1 MNALY
6 PPTLSL
12 IIMLAAGAWA
22 VPGAAMSSRPQPVRI
37 ACVGDSITWGYHVP
51 HRLINAYP
59 VVLQRLAGPA
69 YVVRGFGHSGATA
82 LKHPTWN
89 FSYWKVAEFK
99 QATAFKPD
107 VVIVMLGTNDSNH
120 GNLAV
125 MRRYFS
131 RDFTALIRHFQKLST
146 NPKVFVCLPPSLGDG
161 TITGPHEAV
170 PKTGVAPRIVA
181 VAKKLHL
188 PLINLLYAMG
198 GRWKLFNSDH
208 IHPNI
213 QGQKVLAMLVDR
225 ALVRAGVVARRKG
238 R

>member
-1 MNALY
+1 MNKIFLSTLAL
-6 PPTLSL
+6 T
-12 IIMLAAGAWA
+12 MLLWAGGSRAAKA
-22 VPGAAMSSRPQPVRI
+22 VPNSRLERVRI

-51 HRLINAYP
+51 QRLVNAYP
-59 VVLQRLAGPA
+59 VVLQRMVGPA

-89 FSYWKVAEFK
+89 VSYWKVAEFK
-99 QATAFKPD
+99 QATQFKPK
-107 VVIVMLGTNDSNH
+107 VVVLMLGTNDSNH

-125 MRRYFS
+125 MRKDFS
-131 RDFTALIRHFQKLST
+131 RDFIALIRHFQQLST
-146 NPKVFVCLPPSLGDG
+146 HPKVFVCLPPSLGDG

-170 PKTGVAPRIVA
+170 PKTGVAPRIVE

-198 GRWKLFNSDH
+198 GEWKLFNSDH

-225 ALVRAGVVARRKG
+225 ALVRARVVARRKG